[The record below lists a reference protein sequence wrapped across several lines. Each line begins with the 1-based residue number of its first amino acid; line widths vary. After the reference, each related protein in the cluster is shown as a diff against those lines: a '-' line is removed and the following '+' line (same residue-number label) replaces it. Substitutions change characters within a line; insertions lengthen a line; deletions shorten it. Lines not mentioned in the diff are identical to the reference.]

1 MDIVLVMEY
10 AIKIRDSTT
19 PEILDTHFQHVW
31 TFRKPVKFVIDLR
44 ECNTVSLGRI
54 LSMKGVLDHH
64 RPNSRKYID
73 YSTILVKSRWT
84 ERLLNIGLG
93 IIRTERPVYVSLIRD
108 GKN

>member
-1 MDIVLVMEY
+1 MEY

-19 PEILDTHFQHVW
+19 PEILDTHFQHAW
-31 TFRKPVKFVIDLR
+31 AFRKPVKFVIDLR

-93 IIRTERPVYVSLIRD
+93 IIRTERPVYVSMIRD

>member
-1 MDIVLVMEY
+1 MEY
-10 AIKIRDSTT
+10 LIKIRDSTT
-19 PEILDTHFQHVW
+19 PEILDSHFQHVW
-31 TFRKPVKFVIDLR
+31 TFRKPVKFVIDVR
-44 ECNTVSLGRI
+44 ECNTISLGRI
-54 LSMKGVLDHH
+54 LSIKGVLDHH

-93 IIRTERPVYVSLIRD
+93 IIRTERPVYVSMIRD